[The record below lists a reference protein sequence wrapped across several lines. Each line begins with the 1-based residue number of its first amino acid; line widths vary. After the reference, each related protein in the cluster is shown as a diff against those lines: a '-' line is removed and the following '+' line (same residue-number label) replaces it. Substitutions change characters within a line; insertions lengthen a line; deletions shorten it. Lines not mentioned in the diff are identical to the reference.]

1 MINIASKAGSYL
13 RASNQVI
20 GTNLRPVAGV
30 IIAEKKVVVDVKDN
44 NSSLYSLTK
53 QIPTGNVSVR
63 SGLTSKCI

>member
-13 RASNQVI
+13 RASNQVL
-20 GTNLRPVAGV
+20 GTNLKPIAGV

-44 NSSLYSLTK
+44 STLYSLTK